1 MKADNRFPFTKT
13 RLEALRAPA
22 KGRQYAYDAKVAGLA
37 LCTTAASSKM
47 FYLYKWT
54 GGRPVRIP
62 LGRFPGMSVEQARK
76 ACQVIVSEI
85 AKGNDPQAA
94 RQAAR
99 HEQTVG
105 GLWAYWL
112 DSHAK
117 LHKKSWREDERMYR
131 LYLSPWA
138 KRRLSTIRK
147 TDVQTLM
154 HRIAGDTVPSS
165 KKKCGGKYMANRVHE
180 LIRAMFHKAVDI
192 GYQGENPAIGI
203 KRFSEEKRDRF
214 LHGDEL
220 RAFFIA
226 LGREPNTLLQ
236 HFFLLLLLIGA
247 RRSNVQ
253 AMKWSEIDF
262 QAGCWRIPDTKAGM
276 PVVVPLSAAALDV
289 LHARQEAGN
298 GSEWVFPGRGK
309 AGHLVEPKAA
319 WKRII
324 ARAGLVDVRPHDCRR
339 SLGSWMAMS
348 GASLPTIGKSL
359 GHKRSVTTEIYSRLT
374 VGSVRQAVETATAAM
389 LTAGNL
395 TIDVGGMKL
404 LASEKG
410 EHRG

>member
-1 MKADNRFPFTKT
+1 
-13 RLEALRAPA
+13 
-22 KGRQYAYDAKVAGLA
+22 
-37 LCTTAASSKM
+37 
-47 FYLYKWT
+47 
-54 GGRPVRIP
+54 
-62 LGRFPGMSVEQARK
+62 MSVEQARK

-85 AKGNDPQAA
+85 AKGNDPQAS

-105 GLWAYWL
+105 GLWVYWL

-117 LHKKSWREDERMYR
+117 PHKKSWKEDERMYR

-154 HRIAGDTVPSS
+154 HRIAGDTAPSS
-165 KKKCGGKYMANRVHE
+165 KKKKKCGGKYMANRVHE
-180 LIRAMFHKAVDI
+180 LIRAMFHRAVDI
-192 GYQGENPAIGI
+192 GYRGENPAIGI
-203 KRFSEEKRDRF
+203 KRFPEEKRDRF

-220 RAFFIA
+220 RAFFVA
-226 LGREPNTLLQ
+226 LEQEPNTLLQ

-253 AMKWSEIDF
+253 SMRWSEIDF
-262 QAGCWRIPDTKAGM
+262 ATALWRIPETKSGK
-276 PVVVPLSAAALDV
+276 PVTVPLSAAALDV

-298 GSEWVFPGRGK
+298 GSEWVFPSK
-309 AGHLVEPKAA
+309 SKTGHIVEPKAA

-324 ARAGLVDVRPHDCRR
+324 TRAGLVDVRPHDCRR

-359 GHKRSVTTEIYSRLT
+359 GHKRSVTTEIYARLT

-395 TIDVGGMKL
+395 TIDAEGMKL
-404 LASEKG
+404 LSNEKE